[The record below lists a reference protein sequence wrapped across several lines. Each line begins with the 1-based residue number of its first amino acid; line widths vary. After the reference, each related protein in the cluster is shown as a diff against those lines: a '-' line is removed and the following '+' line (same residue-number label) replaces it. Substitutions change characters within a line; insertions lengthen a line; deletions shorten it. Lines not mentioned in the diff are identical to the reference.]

1 MGRDPL
7 GYYDR
12 AGLPISLAEWSRL
25 MTITDYRRVALDQ
38 VGTLDISTVWLGL
51 DHGFGTKKP
60 LIFETMVFGGTDDQQ
75 ICERYASEAEALAGH
90 REIVTLIRATE
101 SMSDDRED

>member
-25 MTITDYRRVALDQ
+25 MTIMDYKRVALDH
-38 VGTLDISTVWLGL
+38 VGSLEISTIWLGL
-51 DHGFGTKKP
+51 DHGYWSKQP
-60 LIFETMVFGGTDDQQ
+60 LIFETMVFGGSKDQE
-75 ICERYASEAEALAGH
+75 ICERYSTEELALAGH

-101 SMSDDRED
+101 SMSDAEE